1 MLVETLEQDR
11 RDLELLAAERQ
22 ATIEQNRLDIE
33 TLKSQRD
40 QYKLDLDACLK
51 TPSPPPPPPPPVE
64 ALRLDVDGLRFR
76 LREADE
82 GGETGASI
90 QELVV
95 ALPGGPFRTATTKRW
110 TRRRP

>member
-1 MLVETLEQDR
+1 MPEDALTAT
-11 RDLELLAAERQ
+11 AAS
-22 ATIEQNRLDIE
+22 T
-33 TLKSQRD
+33 
-40 QYKLDLDACLK
+40 
-51 TPSPPPPPPPPVE
+51 PVE